1 MCYNDA
7 KRKQKPKLLKLEM
20 GNDNV
25 TTKKILRVIGKII
38 IVFLVFCIGLI
49 SALYLFL
56 WREVDITRDNGV
68 EITAEM
74 AQQNREIMANFEQTN
89 SLVGLDGYIVRGHGN
104 RNLYWSD
111 DATQAPIEVN
121 PDAYQQWYIK
131 HQFLYGEKVVHAK
144 VTGEHEGT
152 LYVWVEEKPLR
163 NIRLFNGKNGG

>member
-7 KRKQKPKLLKLEM
+7 KRKQKQKLLKLEM

-89 SLVGLDGYIVRGHGN
+89 SLVGLEGYIVRGHGD

-111 DATQAPIEVN
+111 DAAQAPIEVN

-152 LYVWVEEKPLR
+152 LYVWIDEIALR
-163 NIRLFNGKNGG
+163 KIDLFN